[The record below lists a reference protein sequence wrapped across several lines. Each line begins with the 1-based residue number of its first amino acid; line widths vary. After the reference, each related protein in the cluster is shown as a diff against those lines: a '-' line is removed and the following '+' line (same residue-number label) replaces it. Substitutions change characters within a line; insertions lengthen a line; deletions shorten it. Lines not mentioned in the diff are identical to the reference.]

1 MHERLYRGKLKS
13 DNGEQKKGD
22 WVKGYYVK
30 LTDGD
35 TAHPHIYGAGEIQP
49 ETLGQST
56 GITDLFG
63 NEIFEGDILR
73 VDFKQ
78 EYVGIKPQPS
88 YIGVVIFDD
97 KDCAFAI
104 RHIGK
109 WTQYFFQ
116 HGLIKTVI
124 GNIHDNPEL
133 LKGSDT
139 E

>member
-1 MHERLYRGKLKS
+1 MGERLYRGKLKV
-13 DNGEQKKGD
+13 DNGEHKKGD
-22 WVKGYYVK
+22 WVKGYYVN
-30 LTDGD
+30 LIDGNA
-35 TAHPHIYGAGEIQP
+35 THPHIYGAGEIYP

-56 GITDLFG
+56 GITDKNG
-63 NEIFEGDILR
+63 NEIFEGDIIR

-88 YIGVVIFDD
+88 YIGVVIFND

-104 RHIGK
+104 RRIGK
-109 WTQYFFQ
+109 WTQFFFQ

-124 GNIHDNPEL
+124 GNIQDNPEL
-133 LKGSDT
+133 LNGSDT